1 MRYYMFNK
9 PGGCITARRDEWHKT
24 VFDYL
29 TDLDTEGLFPVGRLD
44 KDTEGLLIITDDG
57 QWNEKL
63 MQPSMKV
70 PKRYFFCATNPL
82 SKEAK
87 ARIESGVEILEGA
100 PKTSPAKLEIIE
112 EGYYRDLEDKAEY
125 DLPKD
130 LLPTRYNPMVSFGYL
145 TIKEGKKH
153 QVKRM
158 LRSEGSRVL
167 FLRRVSIGKLEL
179 DWNLPKGGYR
189 EMTENERLLC
199 EEKY

>member
-9 PGGCITARRDEWHKT
+9 PGGCITARKDDRHKT

-57 QWNEKL
+57 QWNEKI
-63 MQPSMKV
+63 MQPDMKV

-82 SKEAK
+82 SEEAK
-87 ARIESGVEILEGA
+87 LRIETGVEILEGA

-112 EGYYRDLEDKAEY
+112 EGFYRDLECNTEY

-145 TIKEGKKH
+145 TIREGKKH

-167 FLRRVSIGKLEL
+167 FLKRVSIGRLEL
-179 DWNLPKGGYR
+179 DRNLAKGGYR
-189 EMTENERLLC
+189 EITEKERLLC

>member
-9 PGGCITARRDEWHKT
+9 PGGCITARKDDRHKT

-57 QWNEKL
+57 QWNEKI
-63 MQPSMKV
+63 MQPDMKV

-82 SKEAK
+82 SEEAK
-87 ARIESGVEILEGA
+87 LRIETGVEILEGA

-112 EGYYRDLEDKAEY
+112 EGFYRDLEGNTEY

-130 LLPTRYNPMVSFGYL
+130 LLPARYNPMVSFGYL
-145 TIKEGKKH
+145 TIREGKKH

-167 FLRRVSIGKLEL
+167 FLKRVSIGRLEL
-179 DWNLPKGGYR
+179 DRNLPKGGYR
-189 EMTENERLLC
+189 EITEKERLLC

>member
-9 PGGCITARRDEWHKT
+9 PGGCITARKDDQHRT

-29 TDLDTEGLFPVGRLD
+29 SDLDTEGLFPVGRLD

-63 MQPSMKV
+63 MQPGMKV

-82 SKEAK
+82 SVEAK
-87 ARIESGVEILEGA
+87 NRIEEGVEILKGA

-112 EGYYRDLEDKAEY
+112 EGLYRDLESKKEY
-125 DLPKD
+125 GLPEE
-130 LLPTRYNPMVSFGYL
+130 LLPARYNPMVSIGYL
-145 TIKEGKKH
+145 TISEGKKH

-179 DWNLPKGGYR
+179 DWSLPKGAYR

-199 EEKY
+199 EEKN